1 MKIAKVWIAI
11 LGAVSALSVAQA
23 EPVDF
28 SLPTLDGKLVKL
40 SDYRGKWVVVNYWA
54 TWCPPCVAE
63 MPELDAFHR
72 EHKDQDAVV
81 VGVNL
86 ERIGL
91 ERLNEFVE
99 MQEVSYPI
107 MHSASSFKTALG
119 RVKVMPTTYIVSPQG
134 ELVAREEGMVDKEM
148 LEGFLNRQQ

>member
-1 MKIAKVWIAI
+1 MRTVQFWIAG
-11 LGAVSALSVAQA
+11 LCFALVLQSALAK
-23 EPVDF
+23 PVDF

-54 TWCPPCVAE
+54 IWCPPCVAE

-91 ERLNEFVE
+91 ERLSEFVE

-107 MHSASSFKTALG
+107 MHSASSFKIALG